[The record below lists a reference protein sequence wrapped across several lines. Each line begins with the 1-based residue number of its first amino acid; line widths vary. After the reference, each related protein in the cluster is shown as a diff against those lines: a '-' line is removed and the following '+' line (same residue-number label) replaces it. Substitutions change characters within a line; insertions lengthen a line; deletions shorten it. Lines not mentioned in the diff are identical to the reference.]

1 MTIICGE
8 HGSAMCHKVT
18 NSKNNLKLLSRLFRC
33 LLHTSRHW
41 QGATRDATRVKAV
54 DWLEYKGRK
63 FRERRGGLP
72 IVDPMILL

>member
-8 HGSAMCHKVT
+8 HGSAMCHEVT

-54 DWLEYKGRK
+54 DWSKRDESSEKG
-63 FRERRGGLP
+63 EGACPLWTQ
-72 IVDPMILL
+72 